1 MAQPTNTY
9 DAYDAGDSNRED
21 LADIIY
27 NIAPTETPAL
37 NMMRRG
43 TAANKRHEWL
53 TDTLETSASNRQVEG
68 DDYVAES
75 RQKPDRLHSF
85 TQISAKSLTVSG
97 TQEVIDKA
105 GRKSEIAYLLSLQ
118 AKELKRDIERHIC
131 GFANAADAAALAGVV
146 SGGTFPNSAGSSSG
160 ARVTANL
167 GTWINTNI
175 DEGGTGLGPA
185 FAAGQPADDD
195 SRDPGT
201 PRAMT
206 ESMVKSVIKDCWNEG
221 GNPEYILVDP
231 SNKQTFSAF
240 TGGQTKFD
248 RTEDKALITA
258 IDIYISDFGT
268 HRVVPDR
275 FLIQE
280 ISTEGV
286 AAYILDMN
294 YWSVDYLRP
303 FQQHALAKTGDAEKR
318 LLLAEWTLCSKNE
331 KSSGAIYDLTF

>member
-221 GNPEYILVDP
+221 GNPEYIIADP
-231 SNKQTFSAF
+231 EGTIGEAVSTHGLPLKFMTQFMKTMVKADFVLIGCQPAL
-240 TGGQTKFD
+240 TGLFEEPSG
-248 RTEDKALITA
+248 
-258 IDIYISDFGT
+258 
-268 HRVVPDR
+268 
-275 FLIQE
+275 LIQE
-280 ISTEGV
+280 RAE
-286 AAYILDMN
+286 
-294 YWSVDYLRP
+294 R
-303 FQQHALAKTGDAEKR
+303 LAR
-318 LLLAEWTLCSKNE
+318 LLVEILN
-331 KSSGAIYDLTF
+331 GGGND